1 MSNHHSCKNLQN
13 NPSAQTCMEH
23 YGCIYDN
30 NHLVTLLIN
39 PADGRIVD
47 ANKAALDFYGYRLAE
62 LRALSI
68 EDLKAKDKD
77 AMVRLTGIPMDIT
90 FVDRVKQ
97 GKEGNQILMDRHR
110 RSDGASMFVEIHTG
124 MITMLGVNCIYS
136 VVHDVTERVRADL
149 LLKESEERYR
159 NLVELCPDAIIV
171 FREDM
176 VLFANK
182 QSELLFGLEREQM
195 VGCSLQSF
203 FHRGFLKSRENK
215 VLNYLDQV
223 TENTRVE
230 IKAVL
235 NDGRAADLDIVCAP
249 VSFAG
254 VSATQL
260 LLRDVTDS
268 KKEIKRA
275 VQLQERRLAA
285 DFPLADRAGLQKLY
299 IPAGTLSGDFYFF
312 HRISADKVMGIIG
325 DVTGKGITA
334 ALNISA
340 MRLLFFDSVQEHTHP
355 PDVLRDLNLKIV
367 RHLDEDYIAVCCF
380 LLDFGEGVLTA
391 AAAGINEFNH
401 RTADG
406 HWSKLQVKGAPVG
419 MFENSK
425 FDSVRV
431 PFSSG
436 DRFCFYT
443 DGLELLEGGETAYWE
458 YEALK
463 RATQDSVLQ
472 DDCTWLEMTIR

>member
-1 MSNHHSCKNLQN
+1 MNNHHSCKNLQN

-30 NHLVTLLIN
+30 NHLVTLLVN
-39 PADGRIVD
+39 PADGAIVD
-47 ANKAALDFYGYRLAE
+47 ANKAALDFYGYRLSE
-62 LRALSI
+62 LRALNI
-68 EDLKAKDKD
+68 EELKATDKD
-77 AMVRLTGIPMDIT
+77 AMARMAGIPMDIA
-90 FVDRVKQ
+90 FVDRVKG
-97 GKEGNQILMDRHR
+97 GKESNQILMDRHKR
-110 RSDGASMFVEIHTG
+110 ADGAAMYVEIHTG

-136 VVHDVTERVRADL
+136 VIHDVSERVRADL

-182 QSELLFGLEREQM
+182 QSEVLFGLEREQM

-215 VLNYLDQV
+215 VLNYLDQA

-285 DFPLADRAGLQKLY
+285 DFPLPDQAGFQKLY
-299 IPAGTLSGDFYFF
+299 VPAGTLSGDFYFF
-312 HRISADKVMGIIG
+312 HRIGPDKAIGIIG

-340 MRLLFFDSVQEHTHP
+340 MRLLFFDSVQEHSNP
-355 PDVLRDLNLKIV
+355 QDVLRDLNLKIV

-380 LLDFGEGVLTA
+380 LLDFGEGMLTA
-391 AAAGINEFNH
+391 AAAGINEFDH
-401 RTADG
+401 FTTDG
-406 HWSKLQVKGAPVG
+406 GWTKLQVKGAPVG

-463 RATQDSVLQ
+463 RATQDSILQ
-472 DDCTWLEMTIR
+472 DDCTWLELTIR

>member
-1 MSNHHSCKNLQN
+1 MKTHHSCKNMQN
-13 NPSAQTCMEH
+13 NPSDHTCMEH

-30 NHLVTLLIN
+30 NHLVTLLVD
-39 PADGRIVD
+39 PASGSIVD
-47 ANKAALDFYGYRLAE
+47 ANKAALDFYGYRLTE
-62 LRALSI
+62 LRAMNI
-68 EDLKAKDKD
+68 EDLKAKERDGMARLGNIPLDK
-77 AMVRLTGIPMDIT
+77 LFI
-90 FVDRVKQ
+90 DRVK
-97 GKEGNQILMDRHR
+97 EGSDGNLILMDQHR
-110 RSDGASMFVEIHTG
+110 KVDGTLMYVEIHTG

-136 VVHDVTERVRADL
+136 VVHDVSERVRADL

-159 NLVELCPDAIIV
+159 DLVELCPDAIIV
-171 FREDM
+171 FRDDM

-182 QSELLFGLEREQM
+182 QSEILFGLEREQM

-215 VLNYLDQV
+215 VLNYLGQA

-235 NDGRAADLDIVCAP
+235 NDGRAVDLDIVCAP

-254 VSATQL
+254 VSAAQL

-268 KKEIKRA
+268 RREIRRA

-285 DFPLADRAGLQKLY
+285 EFPLPDQADFQKLY
-299 IPAGTLSGDFYFF
+299 VPAGTLSGDFYFF
-312 HRISADKVMGIIG
+312 HRIGPDKAIGIIG

-340 MRLLFFDSVQEHTHP
+340 MRLLFFDSVQEHIQP
-355 PDVLRDLNLKIV
+355 RDVLRDLNLKIV
-367 RHLDEDYIAVCCF
+367 RHLDEDYVAVCCF
-380 LLDFGEGVLTA
+380 LLDFGEGMLTA
-391 AAAGINEFNH
+391 AAAGINEFDH
-401 RTADG
+401 CTTDG
-406 HWSKLQVKGAPVG
+406 RWTKHQVKGAPVG

-425 FDSVRV
+425 FDSVRL
-431 PFSSG
+431 PFSPG

-443 DGLELLEGGETAYWE
+443 DGLELLEGGEALVRD

-463 RATQDSVLQ
+463 RTIQDSILQ
-472 DDCTWLEMTIR
+472 DDCTWLELTIR